1 MKQLAQ
7 TKTHKVK
14 NFAYFAGKTSLLNK
28 NGLQNKLAKK
38 PAKEKEIKFGRNA
51 FAENLAG
58 NEPSKMIYI

>member
-1 MKQLAQ
+1 M
-7 TKTHKVK
+7 K
-14 NFAYFAGKTSLLNK
+14 NFAYFAGKTSLRNN